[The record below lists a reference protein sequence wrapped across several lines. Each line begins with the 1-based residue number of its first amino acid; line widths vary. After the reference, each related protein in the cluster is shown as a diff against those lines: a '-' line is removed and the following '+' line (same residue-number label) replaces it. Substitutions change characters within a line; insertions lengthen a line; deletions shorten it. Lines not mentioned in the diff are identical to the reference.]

1 LWGVAWNTINSP
13 CGDATAAGTGR
24 HGQLSLLKLSPSGY
38 SNLNSATSRIVE
50 SMPMHGLKIDGKW
63 GWVKSKFSLE
73 YKKLFSRSATFFI
86 LSQPKWPKLQFSA
99 YLVICIMGWVG
110 FFLAIIKSGWHI
122 KSQIRR
128 SSLVSKY
135 IVFWLKKRVWCL
147 GSFLHIYCPLFSIKC
162 SIKSEPNGGF
172 LLIFQEIL
180 FLYIEG
186 SRQKQRGK

>member
-1 LWGVAWNTINSP
+1 MQP
-13 CGDATAAGTGR
+13 
-24 HGQLSLLKLSPSGY
+24 
-38 SNLNSATSRIVE
+38 
-50 SMPMHGLKIDGKW
+50 
-63 GWVKSKFSLE
+63 
-73 YKKLFSRSATFFI
+73 FFF

-110 FFLAIIKSGWHI
+110 FFSAIIKSGWHI

-186 SRQKQRGK
+186 SRQKQRGKWKFNWKFCRVWAQWVRIPVLSTYHNAAK